1 MGSTLF
7 ERLEACLAEE
17 RAELETW
24 RWIRQSSVKTLEI
37 FHFLLVMRTIRLEVK
52 EYWRYWSSH
61 SGKATWLAPPGQP
74 ACIETVS
81 TENMCCSFWFG
92 LLWLRKA
99 SLYSLEL
106 FPNRNSWQ
114 TRTLLR
120 MTCPDSQFGK
130 IAPRFL
136 RKLHSESPLA
146 KAAAAGAQWGS
157 CAFQQ
162 EGDLHAT
169 CFLRVRRFKNLLS
182 YGGLACSTHC
192 RGGRIE
198 TMRTFAWAFYGFR
211 HISQMET
218 AGWGLRIAISIGN
231 WCWRLGSDLHLTWW
245 ISVRSRGFLAIVRGS
260 EPLIGFCSKP
270 LAGWSE
276 GRESSKAECFLH
288 VTVVKFPPCGNVAWA
303 IWQGHQKKKTLT
315 SRPHQ
320 KRNTERDSKRSNQPS
335 I

>member
-1 MGSTLF
+1 MFIRFSSYFIELSFGRCQGQWTIGSATKTP
-7 ERLEACLAEE
+7 RL
-17 RAELETW
+17 
-24 RWIRQSSVKTLEI
+24 
-37 FHFLLVMRTIRLEVK
+37 LLGWVLVF
-52 EYWRYWSSH
+52 
-61 SGKATWLAPPGQP
+61 
-74 ACIETVS
+74 TVL
-81 TENMCCSFWFG
+81 TKDIQM
-92 LLWLRKA
+92 A
-99 SLYSLEL
+99 S
-106 FPNRNSWQ
+106 W
-114 TRTLLR
+114 
-120 MTCPDSQFGK
+120 
-130 IAPRFL
+130 
-136 RKLHSESPLA
+136 
-146 KAAAAGAQWGS
+146 
-157 CAFQQ
+157 
-162 EGDLHAT
+162 
-169 CFLRVRRFKNLLS
+169 NLLY
-182 YGGLACSTHC
+182 YGGRACSTHC

-320 KRNTERDSKRSNQPS
+320 KRNTERERN
-335 I
+335 